1 MLDFIVSTIGA
12 VVMAIIGYLVNRN
25 AKLAD
30 EATTAVVKDI
40 LALEKQLKELDVRLH
55 QAITRAEARELINDM
70 VKPIHVLLKE
80 IKEDVRNLNSK

>member
-1 MLDFIVSTIGA
+1 MLDYIVSTIGA

-30 EATTAVVKDI
+30 ESINTVVKDI